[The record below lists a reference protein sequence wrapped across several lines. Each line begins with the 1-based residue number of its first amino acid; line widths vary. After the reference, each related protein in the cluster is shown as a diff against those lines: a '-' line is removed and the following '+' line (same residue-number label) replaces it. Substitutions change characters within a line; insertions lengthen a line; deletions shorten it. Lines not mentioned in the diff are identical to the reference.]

1 MMEEKKCPQ
10 CHFTLAKL
18 QDIRRLGCGYCFKVF
33 ADELAP
39 AITGLQK
46 QALHVGRKP
55 QMSIKSQT
63 DQLTIQLKKAI
74 AQEAYEEDAKIKQ
87 KLSLLTEST

>member
-1 MMEEKKCPQ
+1 MEEKTCPK

-39 AITGLQK
+39 AIASMQK
-46 QALHVGRKP
+46 QEQHIGRKP
-55 QMSIKSQT
+55 QISIKAQADKLNT
-63 DQLTIQLKKAI
+63 QLEKAI
-74 AQEAYEEDAKIKQ
+74 AKEAYEEAAKIKQ
-87 KLSLLTEST
+87 QISVLSQST